1 MSAHPL
7 PTAARAMQ
15 RSLARRCLLL
25 VAVALF
31 VPPLARAEDCE
42 KPASAGDIAGN
53 LRSFGCNLGKGV
65 KIRQPYEAAP
75 KVVAVG
81 MLPGLP
87 APPAG
92 YNYNAVCLEGE
103 KNPQAMQANWHDGRN
118 GVVGGK
124 LTFSAAQLL
133 LCADLI
139 ANGAF
144 RRVDGVPGSAGSPPA
159 PTYNGK
165 SVPDPCPDNRV
176 MLFGGRAVC
185 EDRHMQVSA
194 DQAERI
200 IGLNNAIQACRTMIR
215 NGSQCPPA
223 VVARIKNAKIGKGLP
238 TLDVTAY

>member
-1 MSAHPL
+1 MTRSEFRL
-7 PTAARAMQ
+7 RRA
-15 RSLARRCLLL
+15 L
-25 VAVALF
+25 AVAAAMLL
-31 VPPLARAEDCE
+31 PLLAHAEDCE

-53 LRSFGCNLGKGV
+53 LRSFGCNLGKDV
-65 KIRQPYEAAP
+65 KIRKPYEAAP

-103 KNPQAMQANWHDGRN
+103 KNPQAMQPNWHDGRN

-124 LTFSAAQLL
+124 LTFSAAQILP
-133 LCADLI
+133 CADLI

-144 RRVDGVPGSAGSPPA
+144 RRVDGAPGTPAATPPP

-165 SVPDPCPDNRV
+165 LVPDPCPDNRV

-185 EDRHMQVSA
+185 EDRHMSVSA

-238 TLDVTAY
+238 TLDVTSY